1 MIRKNL
7 KRLVLTSVIIL
18 LPIVAGV
25 LLWDKLPDSVPVHFG
40 PTGEADGFAS
50 RGVAVFA
57 MPLFVLAV
65 HWLCMLATAADPKHK
80 NIDGKPLGLVL
91 WICPLISLLVN
102 GVIYVTAL
110 GIAINILMV
119 FGLFFG
125 CLFVVIG
132 NWLPKCRQSYTLG
145 IKLPWTLNDED
156 NWNRTHRFAGRLW
169 TVGGL
174 VVIITAFLGDAFI
187 YVFLGILLVMV
198 LIPTVYSYRLYKKS
212 K

>member
-7 KRLVLTSVIIL
+7 KKLLLTSVVIL
-18 LPIVAGV
+18 LPILAGV
-25 LLWDKLPDSVPVHFG
+25 ILWDKLPDSVPVHFG

-50 RGVAVFA
+50 RGVAVFV
-57 MPLFVLAV
+57 MPLFLLAI
-65 HWLCMLATAADPKHK
+65 HWLCTLATAADPKNK
-80 NIDGKPLGLVL
+80 NIDNKPLVLV
-91 WICPLISLLVN
+91 WWMCPLISLLVN
-102 GVIYVTAL
+102 GIVYINAL
-110 GIAINILMV
+110 DIAINIMMV
-119 FGLFFG
+119 FGLFLG

-132 NWLPKCRQSYTLG
+132 NYLPKCHQNYTLG

-174 VVIITAFLGDAFI
+174 VVTITAFLGDAFVF
-187 YVFLGILLVMV
+187 VFLGLVLLMV
-198 LIPTVYSYRLYKKS
+198 IIPTIYSYRLYKKT